1 MTAAGLT
8 KKIWISSFLLIFF
21 PLQAGAAVISFSGR
35 LDAITWDSSV
45 GVYSG
50 VPRGTIF
57 SGFIDDETA
66 SGQISDGVTLTVFDS
81 HVAAGGLTV
90 SDNFILEEEDAV
102 LLNTLTGTSLY
113 TEGDILDGINIEGDA
128 GMDGGGRIEIGLS
141 YLFAPD
147 TFADDNPANYP
158 FDPAELQLA
167 LFFIFEED
175 ASGAEVYHGAGRLD
189 AVPLPPAG
197 LLLGAG
203 LAGVLGVA
211 RRKIL
216 SR

>member
-1 MTAAGLT
+1 VRFC
-8 KKIWISSFLLIFF
+8 WFF
-21 PLQAGAAVISFSGR
+21 SPLQAGAAIISFSGR
-35 LDAITWDSSV
+35 LDAVTWDSTV

-50 VPRGTIF
+50 VPQGTIF

-66 SGQISDGVTLTVFDS
+66 SGQISDGVTLTVFGS
-81 HVAAGGLTV
+81 HIAAGGLTV
-90 SDNFILEEEDAV
+90 ADNFILAEEDAV
-102 LLNTLTGTSLY
+102 LLNALTGASLY
-113 TEGDILDGINIEGDA
+113 AEGDILDGINIEGDV
-128 GMDGGGRIEIGLS
+128 GTDGGGRIEIGIS

-189 AVPLPPAG
+189 AVPLPSAVW
-197 LLLGAG
+197 LLGVG
-203 LAGVLGVA
+203 IMSLLGVA
-211 RRKIL
+211 RRKIVT
-216 SR
+216 